1 MASKSFTKSFFSL
14 LLVSSFAIIQMAIV
28 GDPDIISDFIVPT
41 NVTAIDFTGICT
53 LVRSGPPTNTTTF
66 TAWKASMAEFP
77 TLNGQSVSYDV
88 LYFPVGS
95 INPLYVITPVVQ
107 GTLQVGLIDTTNK
120 LYTQIL
126 QAGDMFVFPKGL
138 VHYQYNP
145 DAQTPAIAIAAFGSS
160 NPGSVLV
167 PKALFNTDIDDIV
180 LAKSFKRDVATIQ
193 ALKASLTPKQ

>member
-14 LLVSSFAIIQMAIV
+14 LLVSSFGIIQMAIV

-41 NVTAIDFTGICT
+41 NVTAIDFTGMRT

-77 TLNGQSVSYDV
+77 TLNGQ
-88 LYFPVGS
+88 
-95 INPLYVITPVVQ
+95 IQ